1 MAHNKEMDE
10 LIIEFL
16 SDMQDSNIN
25 SSEVSSKNA
34 KIPGNHKIVR

>member
-34 KIPGNHKIVR
+34 KIPVNHKIVR